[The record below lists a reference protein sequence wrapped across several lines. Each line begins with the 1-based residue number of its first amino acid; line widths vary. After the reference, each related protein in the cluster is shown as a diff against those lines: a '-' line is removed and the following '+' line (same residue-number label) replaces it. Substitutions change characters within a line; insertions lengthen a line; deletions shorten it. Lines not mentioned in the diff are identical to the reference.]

1 MLFTRL
7 ARTIIKHNRAVFAIW
22 LVALAV
28 SVPAI
33 LQVQNV
39 IVYSETAYNP
49 KNSESSIAQSL
60 VSREF
65 SISQGNSVVVV
76 ITSTDVR
83 GNDVRDFTLT
93 LNKTLHNDRTIT
105 NISNVTSVYDIYYQ
119 LLVGYTSEVHL
130 QLYQEKNLTSLAT
143 WLEYGIP
150 ATYSSQWT
158 TLVNS
163 GPFNITQAQVS
174 TYNQKANQSTW
185 LIVSSQTPLAYQP
198 IALAYQN
205 LFYQSWNKTFTA
217 PSYTQT
223 QLTIVNPPLARAQN
237 VTKGNPQLTTQPPY
251 YNITIP
257 FYQTAITD
265 PQTQAL
271 FLSAASFFNL
281 YNYCPT
287 TCPNNYWY
295 DPTAAQTFVINN
307 FAKATNANPTQ
318 TFIIGEIYS
327 LGPTA
332 SFNDYAALA
341 GTLLRNYNINNY
353 PVQPSRDVYTQFIS
367 GSNDTMLVILDFKT
381 SGLDPKNSIA
391 SIRTD
396 VGHANI
402 FSNTNLLV
410 YITGAP
416 AFNYDIETESIRDVE
431 RIDPITVILILVI
444 VGIFFTSLAAPLIP
458 VSAIGISVG
467 IAFGLV
473 YVIGSL
479 FTNVHFL
486 ILTLLPVAMFGA
498 GSDYCIF
505 LVSRYAE
512 ERRLGRGKKDAV
524 ERAVTWAGE
533 SIATSGATVVIAF
546 GSLAIAGFGM
556 LRSIGIAVMMGISI
570 ALLVALTLV
579 PAILSMFGDKMFW
592 PGGLGLWKKKRPKG
606 TSYYARAARF
616 TAKHS
621 KLILIVAL
629 AVSLPATSTVLSSQ
643 TSHDLI
649 AQVPNSLESRA
660 GYNSMVQGFG
670 PGTITPTYTI
680 VQTPVLLATDNWINV
695 TALRSLSYAEN
706 STLSISGVSKVY
718 GLTNPSGDPIPY
730 KSFNQLNIAQQQA
743 MIRSMK
749 PFLGSDGKSA
759 MVWAN
764 LSDEPYTDQAIATL
778 GRIRQ
783 NINTL
788 QANDKMLARSSLLVG
803 GETASVA
810 DLANSSAANYLNMTV
825 LVLVGV
831 FVVLMIALGS
841 IFTPLRLIFT
851 ILISISWAMA
861 AVIYIFHTY
870 IGMELIWILPIM
882 LLVIMLGLGLDYDIF
897 LVTRIREYVVGGSK
911 DDEAIETAVERTGGI
926 ITATGLVTAGAFG
939 TMMLSQ
945 IPMLQQLGLA
955 FFIVVILDA
964 TLTRV
969 YLVPSI
975 MRHMKRLNWWAPGR
989 IRRMPISPEEKLIPP
1004 IPMITKITVTVE
1016 TLALA
1021 GLGLILYLD
1030 YINNQ
1035 YLQSFVSQSSSRVLA
1050 GINLWTGVILGIT
1063 SFLTTYILLRGK
1075 PKQSETETHGLLRRI
1090 GKRLGKVRTGRPK
1103 LPTIPTASNA
1113 FSATSA
1119 LQAPVTT
1126 ETLPRLKVQEEEQKN
1141 RRARTLFCTSRL
1153 RHSPI
1158 SFHETR
1164 KGGEYVVSCCAAHR
1178 FSDFSLRHNFED
1190 NLWWNSCESSRQSEQ
1205 VGKTVLET

>member
-1 MLFTRL
+1 LLFTRL
-7 ARTIIKHNRAVFAIW
+7 ARTIIKHNRAVFVIW
-22 LVALAV
+22 LVALAL

-33 LQVQNV
+33 LQVQSI
-39 IVYSETAYNP
+39 IVYTETAYNP
-49 KNSESSIAQSL
+49 KNSESSLAQSI
-60 VSREF
+60 VSKQF
-65 SISQGNSVVVV
+65 SISQGSSVVVV
-76 ITSTDVR
+76 VTSTDVR

-105 NISNVTSVYDIYYQ
+105 NLSNVTSIYDIYYQ
-119 LLVGYTSEVHL
+119 LLVGYTSVVHL
-130 QLYQEKNLTSLAT
+130 QLYQEKTLTGLATSL
-143 WLEYGIP
+143 EFGIP
-150 ATYSSQWT
+150 ATYVNQWT

-163 GPFNITQAQVS
+163 GPFNITQAQVA

-185 LIVSSQTPLAYQP
+185 LTVSSQTPQAYLP
-198 IALAYQN
+198 LALAYQN
-205 LFYQSWNKTFTA
+205 LFYRSWNMTFTA
-217 PSYTQT
+217 ASYTQT
-223 QLTIVNPPLARAQN
+223 QLTIVAPPLARAQN
-237 VTKGNPQLTTQPPY
+237 VTRGSPVLVTQPAY
-251 YNITIP
+251 YNITTP
-257 FYQTAITD
+257 FFQSSITD
-265 PQTQAL
+265 TSTGAL
-271 FLSAASFFNL
+271 FVGVAKFFNL
-281 YNYCPT
+281 YNFCPN
-287 TCPNNYWY
+287 TCPNNYWN
-295 DPTAAQTFVINN
+295 DPAAIQAFVINTFSKMVN
-307 FAKATNANPTQ
+307 ATPTQ
-318 TFIIGEIYS
+318 TFIISEIYS
-327 LGPTA
+327 LGA
-332 SFNDYAALA
+332 SAGFRDFTTLA
-341 GTLLRNYNINNY
+341 GTLLRNYNIKSY
-353 PVQPSRDVYTQFIS
+353 PVQPSHNVYTQFIS
-367 GSNDTMLVILDFKT
+367 GSNDTMLLILDFKT
-381 SGLDPKNSIA
+381 NGPDPKNSIA
-391 SIRTD
+391 NIRED
-396 VGHANI
+396 VKHANV

-410 YITGAP
+410 YVTGAP

-431 RIDPITVILILVI
+431 RIDPITVILIVVI
-444 VGIFFTSLAAPLIP
+444 VGLFFASVAAPLIP

-473 YVIGSL
+473 YVIGST
-479 FTNVHFL
+479 FTSVHFL

-512 ERRLGRGKKDAV
+512 ERRMGRGKKDAV

-579 PAILSMFGDKMFW
+579 PAILTMFGDKMFW
-592 PGGLGLWKKKRPKG
+592 PGGLGLWRKKKAKG
-606 TSYYARAARF
+606 NSYYARAAKF

-649 AQVPNSLESRA
+649 SQVPNSLDSRA
-660 GYNSMVQGFG
+660 GYNSMVRGFG

-680 VQTPVLLATDNWINV
+680 VQTRVLLVTENWINV

-706 STLSISGVSKVY
+706 STLSILGVSKVY
-718 GLTNPSGDPIPY
+718 GLTHPSGDPIPFS
-730 KSFNQLNIAQQQA
+730 SFGQQNAAQQQA

-764 LSDEPYTDQAIATL
+764 LSNEPYTDQAITTL
-778 GRIRQ
+778 TKIRQ
-783 NINTL
+783 NINIVQT
-788 QANDKMLARSSLLVG
+788 NDKLLAASTMLVG

-810 DLANSSAANYLNMTV
+810 DLANSSAADYFNMTA

-851 ILISISWAMA
+851 ILLSISWAMA

-897 LVTRIREYVVGGSK
+897 LVTRIREYVVGGAK

-939 TMMLSQ
+939 TMMLSH

-989 IRRMPISPEEKLIPP
+989 IRRVPITPEEKLIPP
-1004 IPMITKITVTVE
+1004 IPMRTKLTVTVE
-1016 TLALA
+1016 TLAIV
-1021 GLGLILYLD
+1021 GLGLVLYLD

-1035 YLQSFVSQSSSRVLA
+1035 YLQGFVSQTNSRLLA
-1050 GINLWTGVILGIT
+1050 GINIWTGVILGVT

-1075 PKQSETETHGLLRRI
+1075 PRQSNTDKTRLLRKVGQQLGKLRPRRTKIPIVTASSSPSLGVSLQGPVTVTETPSQSI
-1090 GKRLGKVRTGRPK
+1090 VQKQEQPSIKPSDSTEEK
-1103 LPTIPTASNA
+1103 KQ
-1113 FSATSA
+1113 
-1119 LQAPVTT
+1119 QA
-1126 ETLPRLKVQEEEQKN
+1126 
-1141 RRARTLFCTSRL
+1141 
-1153 RHSPI
+1153 
-1158 SFHETR
+1158 
-1164 KGGEYVVSCCAAHR
+1164 
-1178 FSDFSLRHNFED
+1178 
-1190 NLWWNSCESSRQSEQ
+1190 
-1205 VGKTVLET
+1205 

>member
-7 ARTIIKHNRAVFAIW
+7 ARTIIKHNRAVFVIW
-22 LVALAV
+22 LVALAA

-33 LQVQNV
+33 LQVQSV
-39 IVYSETAYNP
+39 IVYTETAYNP
-49 KNSESSIAQSL
+49 KTSESSVAQSI

-65 SISQGNSVVVV
+65 SISQGSSVVVV

-93 LNKTLHNDRTIT
+93 FNKTLHNDRTIT
-105 NISNVTSVYDIYYQ
+105 NLSNVTSIYDIYYQ
-119 LLVGYTSEVHL
+119 LLVGYTNVVHL
-130 QLYQEKNLTSLAT
+130 QLYQEKNLTSLAAS
-143 WLEYGIP
+143 LEFGIP
-150 ATYSSQWT
+150 AIYVTQWT

-163 GPFNITQAQVS
+163 GPFNITQAQVAA
-174 TYNQKANQSTW
+174 YNQKANQSTW
-185 LIVSSQTPLAYQP
+185 LTVSSQTPQAYLP
-198 IALAYQN
+198 LALAYQN
-205 LFYQSWNKTFTA
+205 RFYQSWNTTFTA
-217 PSYTQT
+217 PSYTQP
-223 QLTIVNPPLARAQN
+223 QLAIVAPPLARAQN
-237 VTKGNPQLTTQPPY
+237 VTKGNPLLVNQPAY
-251 YNITIP
+251 YNITLP
-257 FYQTAITD
+257 FFQSSVTD
-265 PQTQAL
+265 PATRAL
-271 FLSAASFFNL
+271 FVDSAGFFNL
-281 YNYCPT
+281 FNFCPT
-287 TCPNNYWY
+287 TCPNNYWN
-295 DPTAAQTFVINN
+295 DPAVLQTFVVDSFSEAVN
-307 FAKATNANPTQ
+307 ATPTQ
-318 TFIIGEIYS
+318 TFIIGEIYL
-327 LGPTA
+327 LGSSA
-332 SFNDYAALA
+332 SFGDFTSLA
-341 GTLLRNYNINNY
+341 GTLLRSYNINSY
-353 PVQPSRDVYTQFIS
+353 PVQPSKDVYTQFVS

-381 SGLDPKNSIA
+381 TGPDPKNSIA

-396 VGHANI
+396 VQHANV

-410 YITGAP
+410 YVTGAP

-431 RIDPITVILILVI
+431 RIDPITVLLIIVI
-444 VGIFFTSLAAPLIP
+444 VGIFFASLAAPLIP

-473 YVIGSL
+473 YVIGTW
-479 FTNVHFL
+479 FTSVHFL

-512 ERRLGRGKKDAV
+512 ERRIGRGKKDAV

-579 PAILSMFGDKMFW
+579 PAILSMFGDKIFW
-592 PGGLGLWKKKRPKG
+592 PGGLGLWRKKKAKSS
-606 TSYYARAARF
+606 SYYARAARF

-629 AVSLPATSTVLSSQ
+629 AVTLPATSTVLSSQ

-649 AQVPNSLESRA
+649 SQVPNSLESRA
-660 GYNSMVQGFG
+660 GYNSMVRGFG

-718 GLTNPSGDPIPY
+718 GLTHPSGDPIPY
-730 KSFNQLNIAQQQA
+730 SSFSQLNTAQQQA

-764 LSDEPYTDQAIATL
+764 LSNEPYTDQAITTL
-778 GRIRQ
+778 TKIRQ
-783 NINTL
+783 NINSL
-788 QANDKMLARSSLLVG
+788 QSNDELLAGSTMLVG

-810 DLANSSAANYLNMTV
+810 DLANSSAADYFNMTA

-851 ILISISWAMA
+851 ILLSISWAMA

-897 LVTRIREYVVGGSK
+897 LVTRIREYVVGGAK
-911 DDEAIETAVERTGGI
+911 EDEAIETAVERTGGI

-989 IRRMPISPEEKLIPP
+989 IRRVPITPEEKLIPP
-1004 IPMITKITVTVE
+1004 IPMTTKLAVTVE
-1016 TLALA
+1016 TFAII
-1021 GLGLILYLD
+1021 GLGVILYLD

-1035 YLQSFVSQSSSRVLA
+1035 YLQGFVNQTGLRLLA
-1050 GINLWTGVILGIT
+1050 GINVWTGVILGVT
-1063 SFLTTYILLRGK
+1063 SFLTTYVLLRGK
-1075 PKQSETETHGLLRRI
+1075 PKSSGSNQPALLRKVGRQ
-1090 GKRLGKVRTGRPK
+1090 LGKLRPK
-1103 LPTIPTASNA
+1103 RAKLPLITTISNPSPNLPSLGSPA
-1113 FSATSA
+1113 
-1119 LQAPVTT
+1119 TT
-1126 ETLPRLKVQEEEQKN
+1126 ETPLKPIAQNQDQPSTTPTNSSEEKKQ
-1141 RRARTLFCTSRL
+1141 AT
-1153 RHSPI
+1153 
-1158 SFHETR
+1158 
-1164 KGGEYVVSCCAAHR
+1164 
-1178 FSDFSLRHNFED
+1178 
-1190 NLWWNSCESSRQSEQ
+1190 
-1205 VGKTVLET
+1205 